1 MHYQIRKLTIDD
13 YDELI
18 ALWERSEL
26 SHRPKGRDSRE
37 SMGPEMERDETF
49 FLGMFD
55 PAGDGEKMIG
65 SILGSS
71 DGRKGWINR
80 LAVDPDYRGKGLA
93 AHLIEECEKQ
103 LYALGIKVI
112 AALIEGDNKP
122 SESAFSKAGYV
133 YWDDIKYYSK
143 RFSDDD

>member
-1 MHYQIRKLTIDD
+1 MQYKIRKLTIDD

-18 ALWERSEL
+18 ALWKRSDL

-37 SMGPEMERDETF
+37 SMKPEMERDGTF
-49 FLGMFD
+49 FLGMF
-55 PAGDGEKMIG
+55 DGEKMIG

-93 AHLIEECEKQ
+93 GILIEECEKR
-103 LYALGIKVI
+103 LYALGIKVF

-122 SESAFSKAGYV
+122 SETAFSKAGYT
-133 YWDDIKYYSK
+133 YGEDIKYYSK

>member
-1 MHYQIRKLTIDD
+1 MQYRIRKLTIDD

-26 SHRPKGRDSRE
+26 SHRPRGRDSRE
-37 SMGPEMERDETF
+37 SMTPEMGRDGTF
-49 FLGMFD
+49 FLGMF
-55 PAGDGEKMIG
+55 DGEKMIG

-93 AHLIEECEKQ
+93 AQLIEECEKR
-103 LYALGIKVI
+103 LYSLGIKVI
-112 AALIEGDNKP
+112 AALIEGDNKS
-122 SESAFSKAGYV
+122 SESAFSKAGYI

>member
-1 MHYQIRKLTIDD
+1 MQYPIRKLTIDD

-18 ALWERSEL
+18 TLWERSGL

-37 SMGPEMERDETF
+37 SMIPEMERIETF
-49 FLGMFD
+49 FLGMY
-55 PAGDGEKMIG
+55 DGEKMIG
-65 SILGSS
+65 SILGSF

-103 LYALGIKVI
+103 LYGLGIKVI
-112 AALIEGDNKP
+112 AALIEGDNKS
-122 SESAFSKAGYV
+122 SESAFSKAGYG
-133 YWDDIKYYSK
+133 YWDEIKYYSK